1 MKDFKKMFAMLIAV
15 VMVAVVLVACRGNG
29 EEENEVTNNE
39 TGGNETTNNETG
51 NDNEDVDE
59 RPFIELTF
67 LRDHDTSERD
77 AFMDDQ
83 FVRQYILERFNIGFR
98 EIHYSGDMQEWL
110 MLRLAGGDFP
120 DIINPRQANIL
131 QAYAEAGALIN
142 MGELF
147 AEHAPTVLERH
158 AERLPVWRAMS
169 GMDDDQIWAMTMW
182 EPNLTGTNAGPH
194 LQWLIRSDI
203 LEQQGFPEIRDENDI
218 FDIIQQGLIDNP
230 ETNGQPTV
238 GFSHPMQAWGTDGLR
253 TLTYTYDMGRLTHTT
268 ANHGMVFDFEA
279 NEFIDVTTDH
289 AYRNGLEFFNRLWRE
304 GLFDRDSITDG
315 WEEFEAKMRE
325 GRALAAY
332 FLVWPWDYDF
342 NPALAAADADFRY
355 VPITAQLSSQ
365 IERGERMIY
374 PQRAGEVWSSVAITT
389 NAQYPERLAELF
401 EWQASDEGMIMM
413 GWGREGYE
421 FEIVDGRRVA
431 TDYFFERSE
440 TDPNYPHNILFGP
453 SEFGFFLGVD
463 DNGQSFRI
471 THDPDVVAR
480 TVDPIVRHVWEQMG
494 WANSYE
500 LYNDNFFE
508 FDETT
513 YHIGLKRSMPSFS
526 NAQLRDWERMNTATH
541 DFTMQL
547 VTASSDA
554 EFDSIFEE
562 LLDRRRELGI
572 LEFLEEWNAE
582 YRELSGN

>member
-1 MKDFKKMFAMLIAV
+1 MKGYKKIFAMFI
-15 VMVAVVLVACRGNG
+15 VAMLALVVLAACTGDDEPNNETSNNETTPANDENGANGNG
-29 EEENEVTNNE
+29 E
-39 TGGNETTNNETG
+39 
-51 NDNEDVDE
+51 DE
-59 RPFIELTF
+59 REFIELVF

-98 EIHYSGDMQEWL
+98 EVHYTGDMQEWL

-131 QAYAEAGALIN
+131 QAYADAGALIN

-169 GMDDDQIWAMTMW
+169 GMDDGQIWAMTMW
-182 EPNLTGTNAGPH
+182 EPNLTGTNSGPH

-218 FDIIQQGLIDNP
+218 FDIIAQGLIDNP

-238 GFSHPMQAWGTDGLR
+238 GFSHPLQAWGTDGLR

-279 NEFIDVTTDH
+279 DEFIDVTTDH
-289 AYRNGLEFFNRLWRE
+289 AYRNGLEFMNRMWRE

-315 WEEFEAKMRE
+315 WEDFEAKMRE
-325 GRALAAY
+325 GRALAAF

-342 NPALAAADADFRY
+342 NPALAAAGADFRY
-355 VPITAQLSSQ
+355 VPVTAQLSSQ

-389 NAQYPERLAELF
+389 NAQHPERIAELF

-431 TDYFFERSE
+431 TEYFFERSE
-440 TDPNYPHNILFGP
+440 NDPNYPHNIMFGP

-480 TVDPIVRHVWEQMG
+480 TIDPIVRNAWQQMG
-494 WANSYE
+494 WDNSFE
-500 LYNDNFFE
+500 MYNNNFFD

-526 NAQLRDWERMNTATH
+526 SNQMRDWERMNTATH
-541 DFTMQL
+541 DFTMRL
-547 VTASSDA
+547 VTASSD
-554 EFDSIFEE
+554 EDFDSIFEE
-562 LLDRRRELGI
+562 LLESRRNLGI
-572 LEFLEEWNAE
+572 LDFLELWNAE

>member
-1 MKDFKKMFAMLIAV
+1 MKNFTKFFAVLFTCMAAV
-15 VMVAVVLVACRGNG
+15 ILLAACSSD
-29 EEENEVTNNE
+29 
-39 TGGNETTNNETG
+39 
-51 NDNEDVDE
+51 NDNNGQD
-59 RPFIELTF
+59 RGFIELVL

-77 AFMDDQ
+77 GFMEDQ
-83 FVRQYILERFNIGFR
+83 HVRQYILERFNIGFR
-98 EIHYSGDMQEWL
+98 ETHFSGDMQEWL

-120 DIINPRQANIL
+120 DLINPRQANIL

-169 GMDDDQIWAMTMW
+169 GMNDDQIWAMTFW
-182 EPNLTGTNAGPH
+182 EPNLTGTNSGPH

-203 LEQQGFPEIRDENDI
+203 LEQQGFPTIRDENDI
-218 FDIIQQGLIDNP
+218 FRIIQQGLADNP
-230 ETNGQPTV
+230 YTNGRPTV

-253 TLTYTYDMGRLTHTT
+253 TLTYTYDMGRLNHTT

-289 AYRNGLEFFNRLWRE
+289 AYRNGLEFFNRMWRE

-315 WEEFEAKMRE
+315 WEDFEAKMRE

-342 NPALAAADADFRY
+342 NPALAAAGADFRY

-389 NAQYPERLAELF
+389 NAQDPVRLAELF

-421 FEIVDGRRVA
+421 FDVVNGRRVA
-431 TDYFFERSE
+431 NEYFFERSE
-440 TDPNYPHNILFGP
+440 NDPNYPHNILFGP

-463 DNGQSFRI
+463 GNGQSFRI

-480 TVDPIVRHVWEQMG
+480 TVDPIVRNVWAQMG
-494 WANSYE
+494 WANSFE
-500 LYNDNFFE
+500 MYNNNFFD

-526 NAQLRDWERMNTATH
+526 SAQLRDWERMSTATH
-541 DFTMQL
+541 DFTMRL

-562 LLDRRRELGI
+562 LLTRRRELGI
-572 LEFLEEWNAE
+572 NEFLEQWNTE
-582 YRELSGN
+582 YRELNAR